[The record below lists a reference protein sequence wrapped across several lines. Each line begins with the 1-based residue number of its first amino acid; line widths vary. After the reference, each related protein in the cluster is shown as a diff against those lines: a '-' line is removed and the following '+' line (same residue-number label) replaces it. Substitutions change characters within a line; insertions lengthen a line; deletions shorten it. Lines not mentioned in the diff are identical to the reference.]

1 MLSIVFLSACNKNF
15 PLFSNNTNKFNHND
29 LDYEY
34 VALKSKIKISAEDK
48 NLRLTANIRMK
59 KDSVIWI
66 SLSPGFGVEAAR
78 ALITKD
84 SVFILDKI
92 HREYDKRSISQLTGD
107 FDFGFELGM
116 VESILLG
123 NLIYPIAKEDKIQKS
138 QGSYNIKQ
146 QHGDINITDVIGA
159 KTMKLE
165 QVTASSEV
173 YPSSLEMTY
182 SDFQQLKEKVYPAEI
197 NIGAKYL
204 DKVNKSEKNAN
215 ITIRHTKVE
224 IDEKKY
230 SFAFSIPQKY
240 ARRKN

>member
-1 MLSIVFLSACNKNF
+1 MLCIIFLSACGKNF
-15 PLFSNNTNKFNHND
+15 SLFNSSTNKFNHND
-29 LDYEY
+29 LEYEY
-34 VALKSKIKISAEDK
+34 LALKSKIKIAAEGK

-66 SLSPGFGVEAAR
+66 SLSPGLGVEAAR

-84 SVFILDKI
+84 SVFVLDKI
-92 HREYDKRSISQLTGD
+92 HREYDKRDISQLTEE

-116 VESILLG
+116 IESILLG
-123 NLIYPIAKEDKIQKS
+123 NLIYPINNKNKIQKS
-138 QGSYNIKQ
+138 EGSYVIKQ
-146 QHGDINITDVIGA
+146 KHGDVEITDIIGA

-165 QVTASSEV
+165 QVIATSDTYSNE
-173 YPSSLEMTY
+173 LKMTY
-182 SDFQQLKEKVYPAEI
+182 SDFQQLQKKTYPTEI
-197 NIGAKYL
+197 NVEAMYSSSP
-204 DKVNKSEKNAN
+204 NKSKKNAN
-215 ITIRHTKVE
+215 ITIKHTKVE